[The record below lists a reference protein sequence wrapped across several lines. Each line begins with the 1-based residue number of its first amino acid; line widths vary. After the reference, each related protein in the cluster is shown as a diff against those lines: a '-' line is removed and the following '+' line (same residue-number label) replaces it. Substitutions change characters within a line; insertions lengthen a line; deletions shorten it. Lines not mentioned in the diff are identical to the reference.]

1 MINQSTLFIAIF
13 LVAVLFTLPKKYL
26 LAPYLAAACFIPTD
40 QRIVIAGLDFTILR
54 ILIVVGVFRLFL
66 RGEQRVITWNKF
78 DKIVFAWAICKFVIY
93 VILWSNMQAVIYSC
107 GVMFDIIGLYW
118 LFRQRIHSWKDIQ
131 FIIKVLSVCILI
143 MVPLITLEWLT
154 GNNPFTILGRIT
166 EHSRLGRV
174 RCRGAFPHSIMFG
187 LFWATLTPL
196 FLGMAMMDKNKLF
209 YWGAVIASIFAVI
222 ASASS
227 TPLVTLIVILPVIGA
242 FKWRQYTSVA
252 WKIFLLSLVALHIV
266 MKAPVWHLIA
276 RMNIVAGSTGWHRY
290 SLIDQAIKHF
300 GEWALLGCRSTAH
313 WGWLHTDITNQY
325 ILEGVRG
332 GFVTLA
338 LFLIMIYMALKTLLR
353 ASLQKHK
360 WQFLAWCIYVAII
373 GHCVA
378 FFGVSYYGQIM
389 MWWFLLLAIVGFIT
403 DGEKKRTVLVGSAY
417 L

>member
-1 MINQSTLFIAIF
+1 MHALI
-13 LVAVLFTLPKKYL
+13 Y
-26 LAPYLAAACFIPTD
+26 AC
-40 QRIVIAGLDFTILR
+40 
-54 ILIVVGVFRLFL
+54 
-66 RGEQRVITWNKF
+66 GE
-78 DKIVFAWAICKFVIY
+78 
-93 VILWSNMQAVIYSC
+93 
-107 GVMFDIIGLYW
+107 MFDLIGWYW

-131 FIIKVLSVCILI
+131 FVIKVLSVCILI
-143 MVPLITLEWLT
+143 MVPLIILEWLT
-154 GNNPFTILGRIT
+154 GNNPFAILGKIAT
-166 EHSRLGRV
+166 HSRLERV
-174 RCRGAFPHSIMFG
+174 RCQGAFPHSIMFG

-196 FLGMAMMDKNKLF
+196 FFGMAMMDKNKLL

-227 TPLVTLIVILPVIGA
+227 SPLLTLFAVLPIIGA

-276 RMNIVAGSTGWHRY
+276 RFNIVTGSTGWHRY

-300 GEWALLGCRSTAH
+300 SEWALLGTRSTEH
-313 WGWLHTDITNQY
+313 WGWLHSDITNQY

-353 ASLQKHK
+353 VSLQKHDQ
-360 WQFLAWCIYVAII
+360 QFLAWCIYVAVI

-389 MWWFLLLAIVGFIT
+389 MWWFLLLGIISFIT
-403 DGEKKRTVLVGSAY
+403 DSEKSGAV
-417 L
+417 